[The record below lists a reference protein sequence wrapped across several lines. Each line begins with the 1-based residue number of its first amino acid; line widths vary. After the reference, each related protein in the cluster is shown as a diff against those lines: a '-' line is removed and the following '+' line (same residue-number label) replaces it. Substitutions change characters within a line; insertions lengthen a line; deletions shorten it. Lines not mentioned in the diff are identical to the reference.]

1 MDIFQTTGGTAT
13 ALIASATTAV
23 QTTFADLAPV
33 IALVIG
39 MILAFIL
46 ARYIMG
52 LFKHAGSDKE
62 PHHIKS
68 DLNYRHYGDEYM
80 KAKGI
85 DPMGIS
91 KFDEGRF

>member
-1 MDIFQTTGGTAT
+1 MQIFQTTGGTAT

-23 QTTFADLAPV
+23 QDTFADLAPI
-33 IALVIG
+33 IALVVG

-52 LFKHAGSDKE
+52 LFKHAGSSTGNV
-62 PHHIKS
+62 KS
-68 DLNYRHYGDEYM
+68 DLNMYHHSDAEM
-80 KAKGI
+80 KAKNI

-91 KFDEGRF
+91 QYDEGRF